1 MKTLEDLFALILSQT
16 KMNDNK
22 MVKFA
27 FEVSTEYMWVSM
39 TKILDRS
46 DAKEKNPIFQNMSIE
61 TPEELQLVYWTIYN
75 KSRK

>member
-46 DAKEKNPIFQNMSIE
+46 DAKEKNPIFRNMSIE

-75 KSRK
+75 EGRK

>member
-39 TKILDRS
+39 TQILDRS

-75 KSRK
+75 KGRK